1 MSTAVRGRPAGP
13 ATGNGGLP
21 ARRAVTRWAWRLLRS
36 EWRQQILILIL
47 VAVAV
52 AATILSAAV
61 ATNTPPPASAGF
73 GTANHLV
80 TLPGSDP
87 HLAADIASIRQQF
100 GTVDVIESQS
110 IATGAVNGIQL
121 QAQDPHGPYGQPM
134 LALTAGRYPA
144 GPGQVAVTRA
154 VASIYHLRIGSFWQQ
169 GGRAR
174 RVVGLVENP
183 QNLLSA
189 LAVVA
194 PGQVTRPTQVT
205 ILFNSSRT
213 RITGLPASAAV
224 QVLGSSTGGGPN
236 PALVVLAIAVL
247 GLIFIGLVAVAGF
260 TVMAQ
265 RRLRSLGMLAALGAT
280 DRNIRLVM
288 VANGAVVGLAGTAI
302 GAVFGFAAWIAYV
315 PTLQNSAGHTINA
328 AHLPWLEIGIAMLLA
343 VVTATV
349 AASRPARSAARIPV
363 VTALAGRPAPPK
375 ESHRRAVPGIVLL
388 AVGTVLMS
396 LAGGWAGN
404 TGADLLKLLF
414 GLIAITVGGLLL
426 TPLLVSGVSL
436 AGRHAPVAVRIAL
449 RDLAR
454 YRARS
459 GAALAAISFAVMLAA
474 LIAIIA
480 SARFSNVLDFTG
492 PNLASNELVLYNH
505 CNGPACADLPSSG
518 HPRTRK
524 EKEQRAN
531 AAAQATATAPVSAV
545 AAALGTH
552 DVLPLV
558 SANANLYH
566 RQANPDNNF
575 SGDVFVATPAVLRHY
590 GISPSQISPATDII
604 TSRPGLAS
612 VPGMEL
618 FYGNG
623 GGPGGGPGGP
633 GSSNPPCLPASCV
646 SSPKMQTISEL
657 PLGTSDPNTLI
668 TPGAAQR
675 LGLGTSP
682 DRWLFQTAKP
692 LTPQQ
697 ISTARQLAA
706 TAGVSIE
713 TKSSQPS
720 LSELRNWSTAG
731 GVLLALGVLAMTVG
745 LIRSETAGDL
755 RTLTATGAGSTTR
768 RTLTAAT
775 AGALALLGALLGTG
789 LAYLGCL
796 AWLHSSITTPGAIN
810 LTNVPVADLLAVIV
824 GMPVAAV
831 VVGWLVAGRQPPT
844 IARQPDS

>member
-1 MSTAVRGRPAGP
+1 MSTAVRERPASP
-13 ATGNGGLP
+13 TAGNGGIP
-21 ARRAVTRWAWRLLRS
+21 ARRAVTRWAWRLFRR
-36 EWRQQILILIL
+36 EWRQQILVLAL

-61 ATNTPPPASAGF
+61 ATNTPPPARAGF
-73 GTANHLV
+73 GSANHLI

-87 HLAADIASIRQQF
+87 HLAADIAAIRQQL
-100 GTVDVIESQS
+100 GTTDVIESQS
-110 IATGAVNGIQL
+110 IATGTVSGIQL

-134 LALTAGRYPA
+134 LALTAGHYPA
-144 GPGQVAVTRA
+144 GAGQVAVSKA
-154 VASIYHLRIGSFWQQ
+154 AASIYHLRIGSVWQQ

-189 LAVVA
+189 FALVA
-194 PGQVTRPTQVT
+194 PGQISAPTQVT
-205 ILFNSSRT
+205 ILFSSPRA

-224 QVLGSSTGGGPN
+224 QVPTASSDGLN
-236 PALVVLAIAVL
+236 PALVVLTIAVL
-247 GLIFIGLVAVAGF
+247 GLIFIGLVSVAGF

-288 VANGAVVGLAGTAI
+288 VANGAAVGLAGTLI
-302 GAVFGFAAWIAYV
+302 GAIVGFGAWIAYV
-315 PTLQNSAGHTINA
+315 PSLQNSAGHTINA
-328 AHLPWLEIGIAMLLA
+328 AHLPWLEISIAMLLA
-343 VVTATV
+343 VVTAIV
-349 AASRPARSAARIPV
+349 AAGRPARSAARIPV

-375 ESHRRAVPGIVLL
+375 ASHRRAAPGIVLL

-396 LAGGWAGN
+396 LSGGWAGN

-426 TPLLVSGVSL
+426 TPLLVSWVSL
-436 AGRHAPVAVRIAL
+436 GGRHAPVAVRIAL

-459 GAALAAISFAVMLAA
+459 GSALAAISFAVMLAA
-474 LIAIIA
+474 LIAIVA
-480 SARFSNVLDFTG
+480 GARFSNVLDFTG

-505 CNGPACADLPSSG
+505 CNGPACANLPPPG

-524 EKEQRAN
+524 QKERRAN
-531 AAAQATATAPVSAV
+531 AAAQATAKPPVSAV

-552 DVLPLV
+552 DVLALV
-558 SANANLYH
+558 SANGNLYH
-566 RQANPDNNF
+566 RQANPNNNW
-575 SGDVFVATPAVLRHY
+575 SGDLFVVTPAFLRHY

-612 VPGMEL
+612 VPGMDL

-623 GGPGGGPGGP
+623 GPGGGEP
-633 GSSNPPCLPASCV
+633 GSIPPCVRGSCIA
-646 SSPKMQTISEL
+646 SPKMQTISEL
-657 PLGTSDPNTLI
+657 PQGTSEPNTLL
-668 TPGAAQR
+668 TAHAAQR
-675 LGLGTSP
+675 LGMGTSP
-682 DRWLFQTAKP
+682 DRWLFQTAQP
-692 LTPQQ
+692 LTAQQ
-697 ISTARQLAA
+697 INAARQLAA

-720 LSELRNWSTAG
+720 LAQLRNWSTAG

-755 RTLTATGAGSTTR
+755 RTLTAAGAGGTTR

-810 LTNVPVADLLAVIV
+810 LTNVPVADLIAIII
-824 GMPVAAV
+824 GMPLAAAA
-831 VVGWLVAGRQPPT
+831 VGWLVAGRQPPT